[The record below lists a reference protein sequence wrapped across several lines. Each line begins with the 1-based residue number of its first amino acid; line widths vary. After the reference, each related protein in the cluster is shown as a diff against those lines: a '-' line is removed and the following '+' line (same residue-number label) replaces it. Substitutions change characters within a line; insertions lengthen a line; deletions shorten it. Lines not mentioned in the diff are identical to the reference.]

1 MTVAWPIRIYYDAAC
16 PLCAQEMHALAAH
29 DASARL
35 QLVDC
40 SAPDFHD
47 PYLAEAGISPKQA
60 MDFIH
65 ACDSDGRWLKGIAV
79 FEAAYAAIGVRAM
92 ARLLAQP
99 RLRPAWD
106 WLYPHVANNRI
117 WLSRMGLNRLF
128 GKLVSMAARRAAAR
142 AMACDED
149 GCDTTEASRPHA

>member
-1 MTVAWPIRIYYDAAC
+1 MTVAWPLRIYYDAAC
-16 PLCAQEMHALAAH
+16 PLCAREMHALAAH
-29 DASARL
+29 DVFGRL
-35 QLVDC
+35 HLLDC
-40 SAPDFHD
+40 SAMDFCD

-65 ACDSDGRWLKGIAV
+65 ARDSDGRWLKGIAV

-128 GKLVSMAARRAAAR
+128 GKLVSMAARRAATR